1 MKNLLLVF
9 ISLSIFLFTS
19 QAKAQIYANVDA
31 DSAQSLIQ
39 YHELDPNFIILD
51 VRTQGEY
58 DSKHIENGVNLNY
71 YLATFDQ
78 ILDTLIKDKVYL
90 IHCASGG
97 RSGNVFTSMQAKGF
111 DEVYNLSG
119 GLGAWES
126 AGKPITTMINPI
138 LLSVSDTLVDF
149 LSVQVGLDAGLDVT
163 ITNYANDT
171 MDFLSITDLSGTA
184 FSTNFNIDARLTG
197 LMDYTF
203 QIFYAPDAIQVD
215 SLVLQIESENGI
227 VELVLKGV
235 GEPLAVEEEPRIASY
250 SVYPNPSRG
259 QVTVENEHNF
269 SVELIDINGQTVF
282 VGQSEAAKQRFDFS
296 DKKAGVYFLK
306 VISQGEAMVRKLVLL

>member
-9 ISLSIFLFTS
+9 ISLSIFLFTP

-51 VRTQGEY
+51 VRTEGEY

-138 LLSVSDTLVDF
+138 LLSVSDTLVNFGDVPLGTTEYF
-149 LSVQVGLDAGLDVT
+149 DVT

-171 MDFLSITDLSGTA
+171 MDFVGFTDLSGTA
-184 FSTNFNIDARLTG
+184 FSTNFNVDARLTG

-203 QIFYAPDAIQVD
+203 QVFYSPTEWTNSSVVFEIDCACGILDFM
-215 SLVLQIESENGI
+215 LMGNGI
-227 VELVLKGV
+227 IVN
-235 GEPLAVEEEPRIASY
+235 IAEHKTPTI

-259 QVTVENEHNF
+259 QVTVENEHAF
-269 SVELIDINGQTVF
+269 GVELIDINGQTVF
-282 VGQSEAAKQRFDFS
+282 AGPSEAAKQRFDFS
-296 DKKAGVYFLK
+296 DKKAGLYFLK
-306 VISQGEAMVRKLVLL
+306 VISQGETMVRKLVLL